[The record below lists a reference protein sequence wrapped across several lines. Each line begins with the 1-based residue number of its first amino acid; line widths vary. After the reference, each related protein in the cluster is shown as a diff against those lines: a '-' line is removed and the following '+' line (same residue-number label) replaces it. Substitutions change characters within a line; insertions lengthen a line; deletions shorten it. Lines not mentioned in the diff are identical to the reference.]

1 MSADNGIYVIKT
13 KRTAKEGPK
22 GHWTNGKD
30 KENFVYRVAH
40 AQAIDNL
47 DWYKEKQPYNLGAY
61 MVSVWGES
69 EVFTDESTA
78 LISAHKLA
86 KTVHYTEYGV
96 NLIDMSEYIFFN
108 DL

>member
-1 MSADNGIYVIKT
+1 MSADNGVYVIKT

-22 GHWTNGKD
+22 GHWTNRIG
-30 KENFVYRVAH
+30 NFVYRVAH

-47 DWYKEKQPYNLGAY
+47 EWYKEKQPYNLGAY
-61 MVSVWGES
+61 MKDVWGAS
-69 EVFTDESTA
+69 EVFDDESAA

-86 KTVHYTEYGV
+86 KSIGYLEYGV
-96 NLIDMSEYIFFN
+96 NQIDMSEYIFYG

>member
-22 GHWTNGKD
+22 GHWTNGK
-30 KENFVYRVAH
+30 ENFVYRIAH

-47 DWYKEKQPYNLGAY
+47 DYYIKKQPYNLGAY

-69 EVFTDESTA
+69 EVFTDESA
-78 LISAHKLA
+78 AMISAHKLA
-86 KTVHYTEYGV
+86 KSVGYTEYGV
-96 NLIDMSEYIFFN
+96 NQIDLSEYIFFN